1 MGVDLGSLFEKKR
14 IELEDLSR
22 KKIAIDAYNT
32 LYQFLSTIRGKDGTP
47 LCDSDGNI
55 TSHLSGL
62 IYRTTNLIEAGIK
75 PIFVFDGKPPDFKAK
90 TLETRREIRKEAE
103 KQWLEAKAAGREDA
117 FKYARSSARID
128 DRIISDA
135 KELLKYMGMPFVQA
149 PSEGEAQACQLVISG
164 NAHCVATQDYDSLLF
179 GAPVLIRNL
188 ASDPKKLEMVELKK
202 ELERLGITRSQL
214 IDIAMLIG
222 TDYNEG
228 IKGIGP
234 KKGLK
239 LIKKYG
245 DIRKVLSSLRKEI
258 KNVDEIKN
266 FFMNPDVTEDY
277 DISWNPPDKK
287 KIMEFLCEK
296 HDFSPSRVEKAVG
309 KLVKKGQQ
317 TLERWA

>member
-14 IELEDLSR
+14 IELEDLSG

-90 TLETRREIRKEAE
+90 TLETRREIRREAE

-188 ASDPKKLEMVELKK
+188 TSDPKKLEMVELKK

-214 IDIAMLIG
+214 IDIALLIG

-287 KIMEFLCEK
+287 KIMEFL
-296 HDFSPSRVEKAVG
+296 
-309 KLVKKGQQ
+309 
-317 TLERWA
+317 